1 MVEGASYITLITR
14 TGQTG
19 LWCDFVHSCLLLVQ
33 CRQARC
39 AIVESASYTQT
50 YYSYNTDKRDVRLLS
65 ASYPCAYYSYNADK
79 PDVRW
84 LRALRTLTLIT
95 YNTDKANVRLLLL
108 VHWRLLIVQYRQAW
122 GAMVESASY
131 THAIYSYNTDK
142 ANVRLLR
149 VLSTLT
155 LITRTVQTSLMCD
168 CWECFVH
175 SRLLLVQYIKA

>member
-1 MVEGASYITLITR
+1 MVEGASYIMLITR

-19 LWCDFVHSCLLLVQ
+19 LWCDFVHSRLLLVQ

-65 ASYPCAYYSYNADK
+65 ALYPCAYYSYNADK

-84 LRALRTLTLIT
+84 LRTLRTLTLIT
-95 YNTDKANVRLLLL
+95 
-108 VHWRLLIVQYRQAW
+108 
-122 GAMVESASY
+122 
-131 THAIYSYNTDK
+131 YNTDK

-155 LITRTVQTSLMCD
+155 LITRTVQTSLFHD
-168 CWECFVH
+168 YWARFAH
-175 SRLLLVQYIKA
+175 LRLLLVQHRQAWCAIVESA